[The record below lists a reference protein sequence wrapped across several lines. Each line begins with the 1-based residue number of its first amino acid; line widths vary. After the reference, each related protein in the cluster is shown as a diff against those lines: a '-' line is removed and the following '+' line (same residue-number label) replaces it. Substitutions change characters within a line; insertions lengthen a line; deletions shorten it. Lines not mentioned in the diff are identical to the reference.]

1 MVGPKKQAF
10 CPRINILKGNFDTNY
25 FEPLRLEKL
34 LHTSDLFLFFLSCQ
48 TFIIEWW
55 RKRLKKKDN
64 IEHFLECHVRWFIP
78 FFSLDSERYLIKY
91 WQFRKTRL
99 SLCKKYFLELTLKT
113 RVGGINPS
121 VKKSFLSFLF
131 KPSFRWYQHLFANL
145 GLTANGLNVIMLQL
159 SWDTGW

>member
-1 MVGPKKQAF
+1 MAIEKKSKSWGPFWSYQLNSNCQFGCGISKMVGPKKQAF

-113 RVGGINPS
+113 PS
-121 VKKSFLSFLF
+121 VGNQPIS
-131 KPSFRWYQHLFANL
+131 
-145 GLTANGLNVIMLQL
+145 
-159 SWDTGW
+159 